1 MLFYHDKSQTTICFV
16 MLVEMPDPEIIIGI
30 VIAFFGGLFALY
42 AYTKIHLMK
51 TNFTIS
57 HVERLDYYERQLIDM
72 RIRLDALDLLG
83 FEPKFGDNNQDLNPV
98 LENQPKKQ
106 ELEVETKSSPKKQR
120 LPNLNSG
127 DMMDRILGLIT
138 EKSMTSHD
146 IQITL
151 GRTREHVSRLMKR
164 LYQDGL
170 VERNIK
176 TKPYT
181 YSITEVGRTK
191 LGLFKNNLITA

>member
-16 MLVEMPDPEIIIGI
+16 MLVEVPDPEAILGI
-30 VIAFFGGLFALY
+30 VFAFFSGLFALY
-42 AYTKIHLMK
+42 IYTKIRIMK
-51 TNFTIS
+51 TGFTTS

-83 FEPKFGDNNQDLNPV
+83 FEPKLDDSSQELKPII
-98 LENQPKKQ
+98 ENRPKKQ
-106 ELEVETKSSPKKQR
+106 ELGEIRNSPPKQR

-127 DMMDRILGLIT
+127 DMIDRILGLIT
-138 EKSMTSHD
+138 AKPMTSHD

-151 GRTREHVSRLMKR
+151 GRTREHVSRLMKK

-170 VERNIK
+170 VERNDK

-181 YSITEVGRTK
+181 YAITEVGRSK
-191 LGLFKNNLITA
+191 VGLFKNNSITA

>member
-1 MLFYHDKSQTTICFV
+1 
-16 MLVEMPDPEIIIGI
+16 MLVEIPDPEAILGI
-30 VIAFFGGLFALY
+30 VFAFFSGLFALY
-42 AYTKIHLMK
+42 IYTKIRIMK
-51 TNFTIS
+51 TGFTTS

-83 FEPKFGDNNQDLNPV
+83 FEPKLDSGQELKPII
-98 LENQPKKQ
+98 ENRPKKQ
-106 ELEVETKSSPKKQR
+106 ELGEIRNSPPKQR

-127 DMMDRILGLIT
+127 DMIDRILGLIT
-138 EKSMTSHD
+138 AKPMTSHD

-151 GRTREHVSRLMKR
+151 GRTREHVSRLMKK

-170 VERNIK
+170 VERNDT

-181 YSITEVGRTK
+181 YSITEMGRSK
-191 LGLFKNNLITA
+191 VGLFKNNITA